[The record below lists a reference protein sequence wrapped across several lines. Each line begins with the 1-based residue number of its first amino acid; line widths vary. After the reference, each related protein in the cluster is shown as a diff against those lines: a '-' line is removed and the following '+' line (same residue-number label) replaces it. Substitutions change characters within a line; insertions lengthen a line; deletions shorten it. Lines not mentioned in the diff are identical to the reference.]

1 MKRVIRQSD
10 RPSPLRAQRRN
21 RNRAKNGAK
30 RRTAASWVGRD
41 LAPLHRADERRRRLL
56 PVLLV
61 GGLIATLGLTALR
74 IDLIRQRYALAA
86 AMGQEKRLLEEQRT
100 LTAQVRSLR
109 DPARLNVLAREMG
122 FVRPAREIQLPT
134 DDVLRSE
141 FRGNDVALGPRP

>member
-1 MKRVIRQSD
+1 MNHHNRQSD
-10 RPSPLRAQRRN
+10 RPAHLRSQKPN

-41 LAPLHRADERRRRLL
+41 LAPLHRADERRRRFL
-56 PVLLV
+56 PVLLI

-86 AMGQEKRLLEEQRT
+86 AMGEEKRLLEEQRA

-109 DPARLNVLAREMG
+109 DPARLTALAQDMG
-122 FVRPAREIQLPT
+122 FVRPASEIHLPT
-134 DDVLRSE
+134 DGVLRRD
-141 FRGNDVALGPRP
+141 FRGSDVALGPRP